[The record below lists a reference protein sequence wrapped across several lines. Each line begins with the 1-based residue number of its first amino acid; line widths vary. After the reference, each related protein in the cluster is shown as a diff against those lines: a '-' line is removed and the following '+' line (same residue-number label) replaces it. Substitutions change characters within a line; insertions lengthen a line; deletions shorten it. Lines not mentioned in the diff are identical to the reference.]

1 MYSLVHWGTSSSGT
15 LRSGSPSPGAV
26 RYTQLRYTL
35 QIQWGTPYKYSEVHP
50 AEVQWGTPS
59 WGAVSGRSASHA
71 NLRPVTAL
79 HCARLLDS
87 TLEILWI
94 VWIVWYLH
102 FCHLALHSSWKKN
115 CKAVSNKLM
124 RNARPTQQ
132 RRKLKCSLFPK
143 RKFVKLFRRETCC
156 LPLQVNCHI
165 LVELRFSDRSVQNRE
180 VYSNLTLSSPTQGLS
195 VRIVQVWIDEPE
207 LWVTNQ
213 IRTQFC
219 RLFGITADLKVILLA
234 P

>member
-1 MYSLVHWGTSSSGT
+1 MYWGTSSSGT

-102 FCHLALHSSWKKN
+102 FCLLALHSSWKRIAKQCPISWWGMHDPLNSAENWNVHFSQKGNSSN
-115 CKAVSNKLM
+115 CPAGKLAVCRCKLI
-124 RNARPTQQ
+124 AT
-132 RRKLKCSLFPK
+132 
-143 RKFVKLFRRETCC
+143 
-156 LPLQVNCHI
+156 
-165 LVELRFSDRSVQNRE
+165 
-180 VYSNLTLSSPTQGLS
+180 Y
-195 VRIVQVWIDEPE
+195 
-207 LWVTNQ
+207 
-213 IRTQFC
+213 
-219 RLFGITADLKVILLA
+219 
-234 P
+234 